1 MAIEHIRQNL
11 YEMQEIVQKLK
22 ILQQR
27 LSSPGNAP
35 DTTALKSGVN
45 SMLKQLEILNNAIPE
60 LVKNESGFRPLY
72 NDARQIKTLAKV
84 SANLLGGGESYVT
97 VSKKEKEDYIK
108 ELHFSSEAIKKIF
121 IKEEEAEKE
130 EIYFETPRIYVRLS
144 NKFFSG
150 LAMNML
156 RKGYFSS
163 LKIWLKKAN
172 MPYMLSSYLAMA
184 IFSSI
189 LIFIAGAFIF
199 IFSLFFNF
207 QISFPF
213 IATGNDSI
221 SAVLLKA
228 VILLLLPVLSF
239 FSFYYYPI
247 AEEKSISK
255 KIEQELPF
263 VVIHLAAIGSSGV
276 EPSRMFSIL
285 AMEKEYPYTRIEMK
299 KIVNQV
305 NLYGYDIVSALKES
319 AHGSPSLKLAE
330 LFNGIANNISTGG
343 DMGDFLKKR
352 AESLLFDYRL
362 EREKYTRTVETL
374 MNLYISVV
382 ISAPMMIMIL
392 IFIIGLGGFGGG
404 YSNTFIS
411 IVVFFIIALIN
422 FMFFALLRMKQP
434 TA

>member
-1 MAIEHIRQNL
+1 MAIENIRQNL
-11 YEMQEIVQKLK
+11 YKMQEIVQKLK
-22 ILQQR
+22 IIQQR
-27 LSSPGNAP
+27 LNASGNAP
-35 DTTALKSGVN
+35 YSTTLKSGAN

-60 LVKNESGFRPLY
+60 LVKNTSGFRQLY
-72 NDARQIKTLAKV
+72 NDARQIKTLSKI
-84 SANLLGGGESYVT
+84 SSNLSDGGASYVI

-121 IKEEEAEKE
+121 VKGEEAEKDT
-130 EIYFETPRIYVRLS
+130 IYFETPGIYTRLS

-150 LAMNML
+150 LAMNMVS
-156 RKGYFSS
+156 KGYFNS

-172 MPYMLSSYLAMA
+172 MPYLLSSYLAIA
-184 IFSSI
+184 IFSSV
-189 LIFIAGAFIF
+189 LIFIAGVFAF

-207 QISFPF
+207 QASFPF
-213 IATGNDSI
+213 ITAGNDSI
-221 SAVLLKA
+221 WAVAFKA
-228 VILLLLPVLSF
+228 IILLLLPVLSF

-247 AEEKSISK
+247 TEEKSISK

-285 AMEKEYPYTRIEMK
+285 AMEKEYPYTRIEMR

-319 AHGSPSLKLAE
+319 AHASPSLKLAE

-343 DMGDFLKKR
+343 DMGNFLEKR

-392 IFIIGLGGFGGG
+392 IFIIGLGGFGGS

-411 IVVFFIIALIN
+411 IVVSFIIALIN

-434 TA
+434 TT